1 MKKQTSLL
9 YGIHPV
15 KEALESGHTIDK
27 VWIIE
32 GHLQGQLYE
41 LMGMFRN
48 RGIIWKQV
56 PAVKLNSLVNGNHQ
70 GIVISLSVVDF
81 AKIENVVDMAYEMG
95 EDPFILVLD
104 GITDVRNFGAIARTA
119 SCSGIHGIVV
129 PEVGS
134 APIGPDAMKTSAG
147 ALMHIPVCRTQS
159 LHHTLKYLKN
169 AGLRIIG
176 TSEKTANLL
185 FEQDLSGPLA
195 IVMGSEDTGMEKE
208 TEKMC
213 DDFVRIPISTRGV
226 ESLNVSVATGVVV
239 YEVIRQRTK

>member
-169 AGLRIIG
+169 AGLRIVG

-185 FEQDLSGPLA
+185 NEQDLTGPIA

>member
-169 AGLRIIG
+169 AGLRIVG

-185 FEQDLSGPLA
+185 YEQDLTGPIA

>member
-176 TSEKTANLL
+176 TSEKTENLL

>member
-176 TSEKTANLL
+176 TTEKTENVLY
-185 FEQDLSGPLA
+185 EQDLSGPLA

>member
-1 MKKQTSLL
+1 
-9 YGIHPV
+9 
-15 KEALESGHTIDK
+15 
-27 VWIIE
+27 
-32 GHLQGQLYE
+32 
-41 LMGMFRN
+41 
-48 RGIIWKQV
+48 
-56 PAVKLNSLVNGNHQ
+56 
-70 GIVISLSVVDF
+70 VVDF

-169 AGLRIIG
+169 AGLRIVG

-185 FEQDLSGPLA
+185 YEQDLTGPIA

>member
-81 AKIENVVDMAYEMG
+81 AKIENVVDMAYEIG

-176 TSEKTANLL
+176 TTEKTENVLY
-185 FEQDLSGPLA
+185 EQDLSGPLA

>member
-56 PAVKLNSLVNGNHQ
+56 PAVKLNTLVNGNHQ

-176 TSEKTANLL
+176 TTEKTENVLY
-185 FEQDLSGPLA
+185 EQDLSGPLA

-213 DDFVRIPISTRGV
+213 DNFVRIPISTRGV

>member
-15 KEALESGHTIDK
+15 KEALESGATIDK

-56 PAVKLNSLVNGNHQ
+56 PAVKLNSLVKGNHQ

-81 AKIENVVDMAYEMG
+81 AKIENVVDMAYEQG

-119 SCSGIHGIVV
+119 SCAGIHGIVG

-134 APIGPDAMKTSAG
+134 APIGPDALKTSAG

-169 AGLRIIG
+169 AGLRVVG
-176 TSEKTANLL
+176 ATEKTQNELY
-185 FEQDLSGPLA
+185 EQDLQGPIA
-195 IVMGSEDTGMEKE
+195 IVMGSEDTGMDKE
-208 TEKMC
+208 TAKMC
-213 DDFVRIPISTRGV
+213 DDFVRIPISKRGV
-226 ESLNVSVATGVVV
+226 DSLNVSVATGVVV
-239 YEVIRQRTK
+239 YEIIRQRTK

>member
-176 TSEKTANLL
+176 TTEKTENLL
-185 FEQDLSGPLA
+185 YEQDLSGPLA

>member
-56 PAVKLNSLVNGNHQ
+56 PAVKLNTLVNGNHQ

-176 TSEKTANLL
+176 TTEKTENVLY
-185 FEQDLSGPLA
+185 EQDLSGPLA

-226 ESLNVSVATGVVV
+226 ESLNVSVATGVVI

>member
-169 AGLRIIG
+169 AGLRIVG

-185 FEQDLSGPLA
+185 YEQDLSGPLA

>member
-56 PAVKLNSLVNGNHQ
+56 PAVKLNTLVNGNHQ

-176 TSEKTANLL
+176 TTEKTENVLY
-185 FEQDLSGPLA
+185 EQDLSGPLA